1 MGQTFPTLK
10 VGESIKVKDINEAYR
25 LQSMLYDDGF
35 KSIAFKDKVI
45 VTGRK
50 DDDNTEST
58 ED

>member
-1 MGQTFPTLK
+1 MGRTFPTLK

-25 LQSMLYDDGF
+25 LQAMLYDDGF

-50 DDDNTEST
+50 DDDKTEST
-58 ED
+58 EN

>member
-1 MGQTFPTLK
+1 MGKSFPTLM
-10 VGESIKVKDINEAYR
+10 VGESIKCKDIQEAYK
-25 LQSMLYDDGF
+25 LKALLYDDGF

-50 DDDNTEST
+50 DDDKTESS